1 MTLAKESPSAALAG
15 SAPRSGRGGRR
26 FKSCQSD
33 RHSADSRLRT
43 VTGCVTEIPPER
55 ATPPNASSSQG
66 LLAVDF
72 FRAGIGLWFCALI
85 GRPTMPR
92 SRVDQM
98 ARLPQAMAKVRE
110 RVLINQTSSAVGRR
124 NRYLTQQA
132 HRCAATRRAQ
142 VSQRYFGTFSEAE
155 RSPHR
160 MELSVQASGAVAT
173 D

>member
-33 RHSADSRLRT
+33 RHSTDSRLRT

-66 LLAVDF
+66 LVAVDF
-72 FRAGIGLWFCALI
+72 FRAGIGPWFYALI

-98 ARLPQAMAKVRE
+98 ARLRSSGTTPQRRSRATRHRRYSQSGRCARSPHIAPKVRE
-110 RVLINQTSSAVGRR
+110 RLG
-124 NRYLTQQA
+124 
-132 HRCAATRRAQ
+132 
-142 VSQRYFGTFSEAE
+142 
-155 RSPHR
+155 
-160 MELSVQASGAVAT
+160 LSLYH
-173 D
+173 